1 MVNSGGLTDDVGVL
15 SQNLRMS
22 SEFDEN
28 QEVENPLDDEA
39 AYHMKL
45 EKTKQLRER
54 LMFEYN
60 MQASKRDGT
69 ESEAPDE
76 SRQSSVAEKISIYNF
91 LPVALLGEG
100 TYGQVFLV
108 EDINTGKMYAMKK
121 LDKRE
126 IEE

>member
-1 MVNSGGLTDDVGVL
+1 M
-15 SQNLRMS
+15 
-22 SEFDEN
+22 
-28 QEVENPLDDEA
+28 
-39 AYHMKL
+39 

-54 LMFEYN
+54 LMLEYN
-60 MQASKRDGT
+60 MQVKKEL
-69 ESEAPDE
+69 ESQGEPDE
-76 SRQSSVAEKISIYNF
+76 SRQSTVVADKISVYNF

-108 EDINTGKMYAMKK
+108 EDINSGRQYAMKK